1 MNYTN
6 REVVRRLKQYDMFLN
21 SLELTSDNLQ
31 RERICDQLDKIEKQI
46 LLETNTEYEEEY
58 MALINEEPKLFS
70 EEKARLRSIIS
81 LIENRKKYLEER
93 KLKHKKITG
102 SLVELT
108 TFLGE
113 DKLLDFKNRL
123 RIIEKYEDNKAKQ
136 EKIIREMKSLDIKI
150 SEASRNVKANTR
162 LNDSLENKMI
172 KKVGD
177 ALEELDLYSLVE
189 QKNDITMKQE
199 TLKYALDMAK
209 DNLKKAR
216 SLGDASTILECDSM
230 LSEITIE
237 YSKYN
242 EELNILKLIDIYDK
256 TVSSYDELLSKREKM
271 DNILKNISE
280 SELYRKIND
289 ELSKQYNTIKLEKR
303 DIETYESLK
312 NEREIKNKT
321 LYDIDEENNSKEFK
335 LVLSELIRN
344 EDRIKEEKIR
354 LAKRNEFNERQ
365 KRIAEEQKIEAA
377 RVRRQKLI
385 EEARLKEQLESTER
399 LKKLQEETVISPIKE
414 EKEENLKIS
423 NPLKGKSFDDVILN
437 NDFDTDELFGK
448 TKLVPNKV
456 DTSDVE
462 NLKMA
467 EEVKESDEEVPL
479 WEPPVDDNLSSN
491 EVSLNDKIGENVRD
505 NDEKL
510 TSVYFDDNSLPKV
523 SDFVDKEKVEDLFKE
538 EDNKVDLDIDDN
550 KEESNAS
557 GNSIYDILENNKN
570 IIWKSTDTSN
580 EINNGSIPVIGNNN
594 LKPEILGSSKV
605 DDLSFPDMNKKE
617 GEILWKETM

>member
-21 SLELTSDNLQ
+21 SLELTNDSLQ

-58 MALINEEPKLFS
+58 MALLSEEPKLFS
-70 EEKARLRSIIS
+70 EEKTRLRSIIS
-81 LIENRKKYLEER
+81 LIEDRKKYLDAR

-123 RIIEKYEDNKAKQ
+123 RIIEKYEDNKTKQ
-136 EKIIREMKSLDIKI
+136 ENIIKEMKSLDIKI

-162 LNDSLENKMI
+162 LNENLENKMI
-172 KKVGD
+172 KKIENT
-177 ALEELDLYSLVE
+177 LEELNLYSLVE
-189 QKNDITMKQE
+189 QRSDITRNQE
-199 TLKYALDMAK
+199 SLKYALDMAK
-209 DNLKKAR
+209 DNLNSAR
-216 SLGDASTILECDSM
+216 TLGDSSYIIECDSM
-230 LSEITIE
+230 LSEVTTE

-256 TVSSYDELLSKREKM
+256 MTSSYEELLAKREKM
-271 DNILKNISE
+271 DDIFKNITE
-280 SELYRKIND
+280 SELYRRLYD

-303 DIETYESLK
+303 DIEAYEKLK
-312 NEREIKNKT
+312 EEREIKNKI

-344 EDRIKEEKIR
+344 EDRIRNERVR
-354 LAKRNEFNERQ
+354 LAKKNEYNERQ

-385 EEARLKEQLESTER
+385 EEARLKEQLVSTER
-399 LKKLQEETVISPIKE
+399 LKKLQDETVISPIKE
-414 EKEENLKIS
+414 DIKEEVKIP
-423 NPLKGKSFDDVILN
+423 NPLEGKTFDDIDLD

-448 TKLVPNKV
+448 TKIVPNRV
-456 DTSDVE
+456 DTNTIE
-462 NLKMA
+462 KK
-467 EEVKESDEEVPL
+467 EETPL
-479 WEPPVDDNLSSN
+479 WEPPIEPKN
-491 EVSLNDKIGENVRD
+491 EIRIEPIRKEVPDRVSD
-505 NDEKL
+505 
-510 TSVYFDDNSLPKV
+510 LPRV
-523 SDFVDKEKVEDLFKE
+523 SDFVPKEAPKDTSKEEVKDLFKE
-538 EDNKVDLDIDDN
+538 DDNKVELSIKDN
-550 KEESNAS
+550 EEENKKT
-557 GNSIYDILENNKN
+557 GSIYDILENNKN
-570 IIWKSTDTSN
+570 IIWKSTGTSDN
-580 EINNGSIPVIGNNN
+580 INKSTIPVIGNNN

-605 DDLSFPDMNKKE
+605 DDLAFPDMNKKE
-617 GEILWKETM
+617 GEILWKETI